1 LKNSRFS
8 DEHSALE
15 TAISYVLIIGVVTS
29 LLLGVV
35 GMAVFYRF
43 HGHMNISHK
52 REMFVHGQNF
62 FDFLY
67 GLTRGYQAK
76 EGGMFLMILGIAV
89 LIITPYIRVILSVL
103 YFLWKRDMKYV
114 LITVFVFLVLTASL
128 YLH

>member
-1 LKNSRFS
+1 MKNSRFS

-15 TAISYVLIIGVVTS
+15 TAISYVLIIGVVAS

-35 GMAVFYRF
+35 GMAVFYHF
-43 HGHMNISHK
+43 HGHIDVSNE

-67 GLTRGYQAK
+67 GLVRGYQGK

-114 LITVFVFLVLTASL
+114 VITLFVFFVLTASL